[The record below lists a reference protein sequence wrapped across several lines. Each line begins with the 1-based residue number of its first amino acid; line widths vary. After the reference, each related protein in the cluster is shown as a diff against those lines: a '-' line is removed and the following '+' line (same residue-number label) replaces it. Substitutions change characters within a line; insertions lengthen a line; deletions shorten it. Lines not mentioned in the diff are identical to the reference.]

1 MISADL
7 KFEGFDSRSWTNLV
21 SLFSPGIKDK
31 IEGPAAQS
39 DDPALRRGSS
49 ANGRR
54 GSLVVIVDADER
66 VLKAF
71 HSSRG
76 RVTDLD
82 YGSLVDLGNVCE
94 DYASQRCIVLR
105 EGVMEEIAER
115 LATRLQRGDDY
126 VTQWLVLARLF
137 REMREA
143 GLVRLYPDPLAN
155 VPVPAPGTV
164 RRALDVVLPDD
175 HSLVAMLW
183 DRGHPWTSIA
193 MRRRHGAIDF
203 VAGPDLI
210 SRWTGPLGGDWRRD
224 QRVVVDAA
232 SRFLAPVHLGI
243 FGEASTVRR
252 LLRSGD
258 PGAWAAAV
266 AVRDVVVN
274 PTPPY
279 VAVAIGADAVRGVAR
294 KTARLLGG
302 FDPLGALAPITSLV
316 RARVAEVSSVSETLG
331 FDPLEVLRN
340 VLRRF
345 PGSEVSA
352 DRDADGAA

>member
-1 MISADL
+1 MISAEL

-31 IEGPAAQS
+31 IEGPAAES
-39 DDPALRRGSS
+39 DDPAMSRGGGK
-49 ANGRR
+49 NGRR

-94 DYASQRCIVLR
+94 DYASRRCIVLR
-105 EGVMEEIAER
+105 EGVMEEIGER

-126 VTQWLVLARLF
+126 VTQWLVLARIF

-183 DRGHPWTSIA
+183 DRGHSWTSVA

-224 QRVVVDAA
+224 QRVVVDAV
-232 SRFLAPVHLGI
+232 SRWMAPVHLGI
-243 FGEASTVRR
+243 FGEAETVRH
-252 LLRSGD
+252 LLRAGD

-279 VAVAIGADAVRGVAR
+279 VAVALGADAVRGVAS

-302 FDPLGALAPITSLV
+302 IDPLSAITPLATLIRS
-316 RARVAEVSSVSETLG
+316 RVADVSSITHTLG

-340 VLRRF
+340 VLRRP
-345 PGSEVSA
+345 PGDEPTQQG
-352 DRDADGAA
+352 DRD